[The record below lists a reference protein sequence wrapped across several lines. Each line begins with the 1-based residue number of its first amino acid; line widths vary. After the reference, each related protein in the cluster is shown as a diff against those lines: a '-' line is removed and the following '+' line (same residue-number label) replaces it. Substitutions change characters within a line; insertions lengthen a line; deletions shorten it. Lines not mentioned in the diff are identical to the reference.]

1 MKRKEGGEKMTFGQ
15 EHKTKCLRT
24 GLATTLVAIAGLCNP
39 SLAEDFDLNSLIAAA
54 KAENGITIY
63 SSTSKIKKAAAAF
76 TEIYGIQ
83 ATGTKSKG
91 AAQIEL
97 VVREFQAGNVVGDV
111 IISSDSAA
119 ALAQLL
125 PEGMVTSWT
134 PPDQAGTIDELS
146 SNPLVVWR
154 DPSLWSYNNEN
165 GASCPVDNIWEVT
178 EDEWNR
184 RITLE
189 DPLLKPAFIDWFNQ
203 METHFDDEIAAA
215 YLDQYGEVLDTNS
228 QSATATWVQRL
239 AANAPL
245 LTDSSSGAAE
255 AIGTRGQNK
264 PFFGL
269 VASAKYRNV
278 SKEGLAMALCKD
290 MKPYMGFAKPGFGL
304 IAAGTDSPNAAKLF
318 LHFMMTK
325 AGVLPMTKDGKMSG
339 NSAVPPHPD
348 EISGVVEYAD
358 RLTPHIAATGADDFD
373 KRQDW
378 QDFWRIHYKR

>member
-1 MKRKEGGEKMTFGQ
+1 MTFEPEQ
-15 EHKTKCLRT
+15 KTRRMRT
-24 GLATTLVAIAGLCNP
+24 GLVAAVVALAGLCTP
-39 SLAEDFDLNSLIAAA
+39 ALAEDFDLNALIAAA
-54 KAENGITIY
+54 KAEDGITIY

-76 TEIYGIQ
+76 TETYGIE

-111 IISSDSAA
+111 IISSDAAA

-134 PPDQAGTIDELS
+134 PPDQAATIDELS
-146 SNPLVVWR
+146 SDPLVVWR

-165 GASCPVDNIWEVT
+165 GGDCPVGNIWEVT
-178 EDEWNR
+178 EEEWSR

-189 DPLLKPAFIDWFNQ
+189 DPLNKPAFIDWFNQ
-203 METHFDDEIAAA
+203 METHFDDEVAAA
-215 YLDQYGEVLDTNS
+215 YQDHYGEALDTSS

-255 AIGTRGQNK
+255 AIGTRGQDK

-269 VASAKYRNV
+269 VASAKYRDV
-278 SKEGLAMALCKD
+278 SDEGLAMAICRD

-304 IAAGTDSPNAAKLF
+304 IATGTDSPNAAKLF

-325 AGVLPMTKDGKMSG
+325 AGVLPMTKDGKISG
-339 NSAVPPHPD
+339 NSAAFTTSGKFLYCGIRLDCLVPSIFGK
-348 EISGVVEYAD
+348 ESI
-358 RLTPHIAATGADDFD
+358 
-373 KRQDW
+373 
-378 QDFWRIHYKR
+378 

>member
-1 MKRKEGGEKMTFGQ
+1 MTFEPEQ
-15 EHKTKCLRT
+15 KTRRMRT
-24 GLATTLVAIAGLCNP
+24 GLAAAVVALAGLCTP
-39 SLAEDFDLNSLIAAA
+39 ALAEDFDLNALIAAA
-54 KAENGITIY
+54 KAEDGITIY
-63 SSTSKIKKAAAAF
+63 SSTSQIKKAAAAF
-76 TEIYGIQ
+76 TETYGIE

-111 IISSDSAA
+111 IISSDAAA

-134 PPDQAGTIDELS
+134 PPDQAATIDELS

-165 GASCPVDNIWEVT
+165 GGDCPVGNIWEVT
-178 EDEWNR
+178 EEEWNR

-189 DPLLKPAFIDWFNQ
+189 DPLNKPAFIDWFNQ
-203 METHFDDEIAAA
+203 METHFDDEVAAA
-215 YLDQYGEVLDTNS
+215 YQDHYGEALDTSS

-255 AIGTRGQNK
+255 AIGTRGQDK

-269 VASAKYRNV
+269 VASAKYRDV
-278 SKEGLAMALCKD
+278 SDEGLAMAICKD

-304 IAAGTDSPNAAKLF
+304 IATGTDSPNAAKLF
-318 LHFMMTK
+318 LHFMMTE
-325 AGVLPMTKDGKMSG
+325 AGVLPMTEDGKISG
-339 NSAVPPHPD
+339 NSAVQPHPD
-348 EISGVVEYAD
+348 EISGVVEYVD
-358 RLTPHIAATGADDFD
+358 RLTPHVATTGADDFD

>member
-1 MKRKEGGEKMTFGQ
+1 MKMKSKKFAIGNSLTSTLIALTF
-15 EHKTKCLRT
+15 
-24 GLATTLVAIAGLCNP
+24 LCQP
-39 SLAEDFDLNSLIAAA
+39 VLAENFSLNKLIEAAQ
-54 KAENGITIY
+54 AEDGITIY

-76 TEIYGIQ
+76 TEKYGIA

-97 VVREFQAGNVVGDV
+97 VVREFQAGNIVGDV

-125 PEGMVTSWT
+125 PEGMVYSWT
-134 PPDQAGTIDELS
+134 PPDLAVSIDDLS
-146 SNPLVVWR
+146 KDPLVVWR
-154 DPSLWSYNNEN
+154 DPSLWTYNNETDKE
-165 GASCPVDNIWEVT
+165 CPVGNIWEVT
-178 EDEWNR
+178 EEKWNR

-189 DPLLKPAFIDWFNQ
+189 DPLNKPAFIDWFNQ
-203 METHFDDEIAAA
+203 METHFDDDIAAA
-215 YLDQYGEVLDTNS
+215 YTERYGEKLDTSS

-239 AANAPL
+239 AGNAPL

-255 AIGTRGQNK
+255 AIGTRGQDK

-278 SKEGLAMALCKD
+278 SDDGLAMALCKD

-304 IAAGTDSPNAAKLF
+304 IASGTKSPNAAKLF
-318 LHFMMTK
+318 LHFMMTE
-325 AGVLPMTKDGKMSG
+325 AGVVPMTKDGKMSG
-339 NSAVPPHPD
+339 NSAVPAHPD
-348 EISGVVEYAD
+348 EISGVVAYAD
-358 RLTPHIAATGADDFD
+358 RLTPHIAATGAEDFD

>member
-1 MKRKEGGEKMTFGQ
+1 MTLGQ
-15 EHKTKCLRT
+15 KHNTGRMGT
-24 GLATTLVAIAGLCNP
+24 GLLATVLVIAGMSTP
-39 SLAEDFDLNSLIAAA
+39 ALAEDFDLNALIEAA
-54 KAENGITIY
+54 KAEDGITIY

-76 TEIYGIQ
+76 TETYGIE
-83 ATGTKSKG
+83 ATGTKVKG

-111 IISSDSAA
+111 IISSDAAA

-134 PPDQAGTIDELS
+134 PPDMADTIDELS
-146 SNPLVVWR
+146 SDPLVVWR
-154 DPSLWSYNNEN
+154 DPSLWTYNNED
-165 GASCPVDNIWEVT
+165 GGECPVSNIWQVT
-178 EDEWNR
+178 EEEWNR

-189 DPLLKPAFIDWFNQ
+189 DPLNKPSFIDWFNQ
-203 METHFDDEIAAA
+203 METHFDDEMAAA
-215 YLDQYGEVLDTNS
+215 YEDHYGEALDTSS

-255 AIGTRGQNK
+255 AIGTRGQDK

-269 VASAKYRNV
+269 VASAKYRDV
-278 SKEGLAMALCKD
+278 SEEGLAMGICKD

-304 IAAGTDSPNAAKLF
+304 IATGTDSPNAAKLF
-318 LHFMMTK
+318 LHFMMTE
-325 AGVLPMTKDGKMSG
+325 AGVLPMTADGKMSG
-339 NSAVPPHPD
+339 NSAVPAHPD
-348 EISGVVEYAD
+348 EISGVVAYAE
-358 RLTPHIAATGADDFD
+358 RLTPHVAATGGDDFD

>member
-1 MKRKEGGEKMTFGQ
+1 
-15 EHKTKCLRT
+15 L
-24 GLATTLVAIAGLCNP
+24 LAAVVALAGLCTP
-39 SLAEDFDLNSLIAAA
+39 ALAEDFDLNALIAAA
-54 KAENGITIY
+54 KAEDGITIY

-76 TEIYGIQ
+76 TETYGIE

-111 IISSDSAA
+111 IISSDAAA

-134 PPDQAGTIDELS
+134 PPDQAATIDELS
-146 SNPLVVWR
+146 SDPLVVWR

-165 GASCPVDNIWEVT
+165 GGDCPVGNIWEVT
-178 EDEWNR
+178 EEEWNR

-189 DPLLKPAFIDWFNQ
+189 DPLNKPAFSDWFNQ
-203 METHFDDEIAAA
+203 METHFDDEVAAA
-215 YLDQYGEVLDTNS
+215 YQDHYGEALDTSS

-255 AIGTRGQNK
+255 AIGTRGQDK

-278 SKEGLAMALCKD
+278 SDEGLAMAICKD

-304 IAAGTDSPNAAKLF
+304 IATGTDSPNAAKLF
-318 LHFMMTK
+318 LHFMMTE

-358 RLTPHIAATGADDFD
+358 RLTPHVATTGADDFD